1 MGVRMSSSIGG
12 GYRPSCMLAHHL
24 INRLS
29 VIVGFCD
36 LLAEE
41 APESPECLRRL
52 RQMREIASSAAEELS
67 RHECELEK
75 IMAPA
80 APAPV
85 KEPRPSREPVLQ
97 MTAVEHTRP

>member
-1 MGVRMSSSIGG
+1 MGVRMSSSSDG

-29 VIVGFCD
+29 MIVGFCD

-41 APESPECLRRL
+41 APESSACLRRL
-52 RQMREIASSAAEELS
+52 RQMREIATSAAEELS
-67 RHECELEK
+67 RHECELEE

-80 APAPV
+80 APASV
-85 KEPRPSREPVLQ
+85 KEPRPLREPVLQ
-97 MTAVEHTRP
+97 TRAVE